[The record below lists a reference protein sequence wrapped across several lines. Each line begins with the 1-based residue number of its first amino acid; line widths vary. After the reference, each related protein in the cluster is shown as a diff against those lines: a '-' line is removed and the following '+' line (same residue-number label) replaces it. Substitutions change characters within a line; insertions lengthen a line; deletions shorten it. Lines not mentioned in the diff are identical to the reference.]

1 MDIITTARRYE
12 LTPEVREHAEGRLQ
26 KLGRYHDHI
35 QEVHLVLAQE
45 KHRQIAEVTLHVNG
59 ADMTSRQESHD
70 MVESIDLVVD
80 RIEKQLKKL
89 SARMK
94 DRKTRRLVSTSH
106 PVEEAEL
113 PEVEPEEEFAPVV
126 VRGKQWHPG
135 PISVDEAIRM
145 IREKNEEFLLFLNAR
160 SGKIS
165 LIHHRA
171 DGNFGLVESE

>member
-12 LTPEVREHAEGRLQ
+12 LTPDVREHAESRLQ

-35 QEVHLVLAQE
+35 QDIHLVLAQE

-70 MVESIDLVVD
+70 MVESIDQVVD

-89 SARMK
+89 SARMR
-94 DRKTRRLVSTSH
+94 DRKTRRTVSAAH
-106 PVEEAEL
+106 PIEETEL

-126 VRGKQWHPG
+126 VRGRQWHPE
-135 PISVDEAIRM
+135 PVSVEDAIRLL
-145 IREKNEEFLLFLNAR
+145 REKNEDFLLFRNAR
-160 SGKIS
+160 SGKVS
-165 LIHHRA
+165 VIHLRS
-171 DGNFGLVESE
+171 DGNFGFIESE